1 MNLIKQAQQA
11 ALEIGQDFTKTTE
24 GISNLLPEGIMMVRL
39 SEYIEKGKQKHKGFE
54 GKPDSWDDTVRL
66 GFQVLG
72 GTGRDT
78 EGNRVPFYKP
88 EQEHPMTIRTF
99 NTKMSLNTKSRFI
112 KMFNAMNFKK
122 AVSMVELLGESFLIN
137 CKIVNKTKDGK
148 QIQVNDFDF
157 QGIREAVDPATGEPY
172 ELPPLDE
179 SLVRVLLWEAPSK
192 EQWDSLYIE
201 GTKEDGSSKNFIQE
215 EVMNA
220 QNFVGSKLAIMLG
233 VSKMPAAAVDKVE
246 DLPDDSAA
254 VTQEAPEVPEVPEVP
269 DARDVD

>member
-24 GISNLLPEGIMMVRL
+24 GGGAQLLPEGIIMGRL

-54 GKPDSWDDTVRL
+54 GKPDTWEDTVRL

-72 GTGRDT
+72 GTGKDI
-78 EGNRVPFYKP
+78 EGNRVPFYNP

-122 AVSMVELLGESFLIN
+122 AVSMVELMGEAFLIN
-137 CKIVNKTKDGK
+137 CKIVTKMKDGK

-157 QGIREAVDPATGEPY
+157 AGIREAVDPATGEPY
-172 ELPPLDE
+172 NLPPLDE
-179 SLVRVLLWEAPSK
+179 SLVRILLWNAPSK
-192 EQWDSLYIE
+192 EQWDSLFIE
-201 GTKEDGSSKNFIQE
+201 GTKDDGTSKNFIQE
-215 EVMNA
+215 EVMGA

-233 VSKMPAAAVDKVE
+233 VSKMPSGSVE
-246 DLPDDSAA
+246 ELPDDSSA
-254 VTQEAPEVPEVPEVP
+254 VIEDNSVNVPSAVPEVPEL
-269 DARDVD
+269 D

>member
-1 MNLIKQAQQA
+1 MNLIQQAQQA

-24 GISNLLPEGIMMVRL
+24 GSSHTLFPEGIMMVRF

-72 GTGRDT
+72 GSGKDL
-78 EGNRVPFYKP
+78 EGNRVPYYNT

-99 NTKMSLNTKSRFI
+99 NTKMLYNTKSRFI
-112 KMFNAMNFKK
+112 KLFNAMNFKK
-122 AVSMVELLGESFLIN
+122 AVSMVQLLGEAYLIN
-137 CKIVNKTKDGK
+137 CKIVNKMKDGK
-148 QIQVNDFDF
+148 QVQINEFDF
-157 QGIREAVDPATGEPY
+157 AGIREAIDPATGEPY
-172 ELPPLDE
+172 NLPPLDE
-179 SLVRVLLWEAPSK
+179 SLVRVLLWDAPSK

-233 VSKMPAAAVDKVE
+233 VSKMPDGVSEV
-246 DLPDDSAA
+246 
-254 VTQEAPEVPEVPEVP
+254 QEVPENTPNPEPKPVLKDIPEVPEVPKL
-269 DARDVD
+269 D